1 MGGVDYLFVP
11 MSFDN
16 MYAEWI
22 ILGMNVKSKTKSL
35 NYRYLSPKQGVDNI
49 VDDFVCCPCIHT
61 SGETRC
67 PVLIVS

>member
-1 MGGVDYLFVP
+1 MGDVDYLFVP

-22 ILGMNVKSKTKSL
+22 ILGINAKSKTNSF
-35 NYRYLSPKQGVDNI
+35 NYRYLSPKQCVDNI

-61 SGETRC
+61 SSETRC

>member
-22 ILGMNVKSKTKSL
+22 ILGINARSKPKSL
-35 NYRYLSPKQGVDNI
+35 NYRYLSLIQHVDNI
-49 VDDFVCCPCIHT
+49 VDDFVCCLCIHT
-61 SGETRC
+61 SSETRC